1 MQENI
6 FYIRDSEIN
15 LHNIHAEITSAVNTH
30 KNNKYQN
37 YDLSKVS
44 RYLLASI
51 KDQKQYIN
59 ENIKIINK
67 SWAIDINDFEILIK
81 KEGILSL
88 LEFLFKKV
96 IWKLLKFYTYRLFS
110 QQREFNMQM
119 KDAVTLLYSDYQ
131 KRLNIIE
138 TSIKKLQLDS
148 KDE

>member
-1 MQENI
+1 MQEDI
-6 FYIRDSEIN
+6 FYIKDSEIN
-15 LHNIHAEITSAVNTH
+15 LHNIHAEITSAV

-51 KDQKQYIN
+51 KDRKQYIN

-81 KEGILSL
+81 KKGVLSL

-119 KDAVTLLYSDYQ
+119 KDALTLLYSDYQ
-131 KRLNIIE
+131 KRLNIIQ
-138 TSIKKLQLDS
+138 TSIKKLQLNI